1 MKQKLLLISAF
12 LLIVWCSAGQVA
24 DRLGVSLGT
33 SYASQK
39 WQYRNISND
48 MEHEYKVGLQAFVFA
63 EKDLAEMMSLLT
75 GLGYIQKG
83 FKDEFVFTFPDAS
96 VADVRNDKVVLHNLA
111 LDLGVKIRPFSS
123 THLPYLLLGGRAD
136 YLLSYKDAVI
146 VEPESGIKI
155 NVYEPALEKFNKF
168 NVSALVG
175 LGIEFNDFLFFE
187 LEYNPGLTR
196 NFKSE
201 GLTVRDQC
209 WGAKLG
215 VYLNRWV
222 D

>member
-1 MKQKLLLISAF
+1 MKQKLLLISTF
-12 LLIVWCSAGQVA
+12 LLIAWCAAGQVA
-24 DRLGVSLGT
+24 DRMGVSLGT

-39 WQYRNISND
+39 WQYGKIMYD
-48 MEHEYKVGLQAFVFA
+48 MDQDYKVGLQAFVFA
-63 EKDLAEMMSLLT
+63 EKDLAEMLSLRT

-83 FKDEFVFTFPDAS
+83 FKHKYVFTSPDGS
-96 VADVRNDKVVLHNLA
+96 VADVRNNKVVLHNLA

-123 THLPYLLLGGRAD
+123 MHLPYLVLGGRAD

-155 NVYEPALEKFNKF
+155 SVYEPALEKFNKF

-215 VYLNRWV
+215 VYLK
-222 D
+222 